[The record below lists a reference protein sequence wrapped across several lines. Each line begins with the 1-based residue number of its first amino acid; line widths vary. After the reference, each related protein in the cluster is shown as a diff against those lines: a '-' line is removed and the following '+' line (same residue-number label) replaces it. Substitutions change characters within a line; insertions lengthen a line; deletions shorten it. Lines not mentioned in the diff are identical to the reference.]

1 MGWTEYKNVLDS
13 WFGYSEARGQDDII
27 IDIYNSQRVESY
39 KMSHQ
44 DPWCHAT
51 ISAAGY
57 QSGNQGK
64 VPNTAYCPYGINWFK
79 ARGLWTGRYAGNY
92 APAVGDIIY
101 YDWGGD
107 GVSDHVGA
115 IIKVSGNTLTV
126 REGNRNDMVCDRT
139 ISKWSNLIMGYG
151 RPDWGSATI
160 ATIIIPSPVVVESG
174 SNGDYGIHRKD
185 LIRQG
190 QQHAINFTGVK
201 IGVDGI
207 RGPETKKA
215 AIRCVQHAMNMDYNA
230 GLKED
235 GIWGKKTDAAFAQ
248 HYVCEGETQYMVT
261 AWEILLLLNGYDP
274 NGVEH
279 PGEFGSGCAAATRM
293 FQGDKS
299 LAQDGVAGRKSFLTA
314 IN

>member
-1 MGWTEYKNVLDS
+1 MGWTEYRDVLDS

-57 QSGNQGK
+57 QSGNQGR

-107 GVSDHVGA
+107 GVSDHVGT

-151 RPDWGSATI
+151 RPNWGSATI
-160 ATIIIPSPVVVESG
+160 IMPSPVVVESG
-174 SNGDYGIHRKD
+174 SNGAYGIHRKD

-190 QQHAINFTGVK
+190 QQQRSISQELRLAWMESA
-201 IGVDGI
+201 DL
-207 RGPETKKA
+207 RPRRRRYA
-215 AIRCVQHAMNMDYNA
+215 AYSM
-230 GLKED
+230 
-235 GIWGKKTDAAFAQ
+235 
-248 HYVCEGETQYMVT
+248 
-261 AWEILLLLNGYDP
+261 P
-274 NGVEH
+274 
-279 PGEFGSGCAAATRM
+279 
-293 FQGDKS
+293 
-299 LAQDGVAGRKSFLTA
+299 
-314 IN
+314 